1 MRPYSLE
8 MIHRGEMNP
17 AICEMRWVGGGR
29 ELEKMRGGGVLLRP
43 SAFYDVRTKAKG
55 SVS

>member
-1 MRPYSLE
+1 
-8 MIHRGEMNP
+8 
-17 AICEMRWVGGGR
+17 MRWDGWAGVG
-29 ELEKMRGGGVLLRP
+29 EDEKRRMRMRRSVIE

>member
-1 MRPYSLE
+1 